1 MDTEPRGSPVG
12 GVVLFCREDSK
23 SCVPSP
29 ASGRYLF
36 LSALPPSAGSELSSL
51 FILSLCEVSIGL
63 ASLPQPMRPGL

>member
-12 GVVLFCREDSK
+12 SVVLFCREDSE

-36 LSALPPSAGSELSSL
+36 YRPCPLPLVQSTPHKLRIKSELN
-51 FILSLCEVSIGL
+51 
-63 ASLPQPMRPGL
+63 SLP